1 MEIVKENNMLQ
12 TFTDFLQSIFGT
24 YTPILTYDTN
34 GELVDSSIN
43 FGYISAVVIFCI
55 VLFFVL
61 KTIGG
66 LLYEWLR

>member
-1 MEIVKENNMLQ
+1 MLQ
-12 TFTDFLQSIFGT
+12 TFTNFLQSIFGV
-24 YTPILTYDTN
+24 YTPYSFTDSNGVTYLTPD
-34 GELVDSSIN
+34 
-43 FGYISAVVIFCI
+43 FGYIAAVLIFSI